1 MISLPGLF
9 QETAFGL
16 SGLVS
21 LDMLSKISAASPK
34 SQVPLLFMDT
44 LYNFD
49 ETLDLVDRVRAR
61 YPHVN
66 LHVTKPE
73 GVETTAEFEA
83 KHGKELW
90 KTNEETY
97 DWVAKVEPSERAYRE
112 LGVKAVLT
120 GRRRGQGGARK
131 QLDIVEVVE
140 NGLIKVNPLANW
152 SFKQVKE
159 YIDKHNV
166 PYNSLLDRGYK
177 SVGDWHST
185 EPVAEGEDERAGRW
199 KGREKTECGIHNPK
213 SRYAQFL
220 AEQARKDE
228 ENALQEAFERKM
240 AIA

>member
-21 LDMLSKISAASPK
+21 LDILSKLSAASPK
-34 SQVPLLFMDT
+34 SQVPLLFLDT

-49 ETLDLVDRVRAR
+49 ETLDLVDRVRGR
-61 YPHVN
+61 YPQVN
-66 LHVTKPE
+66 LHVYKPE
-73 GVETTAEFEA
+73 GVDTTSEFEA
-83 KHGKELW
+83 KYGTELW
-90 KTNEETY
+90 KCDEEAY
-97 DWVAKVEPSERAYRE
+97 DWAAKVEPSERAYRE

-131 QLDIVEVVE
+131 QLDILEVVE

-152 SFKQVKE
+152 SFKQVKS
-159 YIDKHNV
+159 YIDENNV
-166 PYNSLLDRGYK
+166 PYNALLDQGYK

-199 KGREKTECGIHNPK
+199 KGREKSECGIHNPK

-220 AEQARKDE
+220 AEQARE
-228 ENALQEAFERKM
+228 EEEKALQDAFQRKM
-240 AIA
+240 VVA